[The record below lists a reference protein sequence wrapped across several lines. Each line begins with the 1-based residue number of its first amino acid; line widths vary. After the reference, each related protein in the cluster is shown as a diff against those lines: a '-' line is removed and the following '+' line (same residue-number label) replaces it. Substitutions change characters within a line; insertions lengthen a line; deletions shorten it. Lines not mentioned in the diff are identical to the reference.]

1 MPTLGPLNGSSPVP
15 PGQSDAR
22 ALKRDPNCPQNSLGP
37 GVLECGVA
45 LGERPK
51 TGIFPHRGRVRG
63 ARTLLFSRR
72 KIHFSR
78 KRLELSA
85 EGSAGGALRATFLS
99 LDLEFS
105 KRSRPRLQETTF
117 RPMLGTACAKRT
129 RSEKST
135 VAPRLETASQEQ
147 ADRWRPS
154 RRDRPVQKKRR
165 NPAACAI

>member
-1 MPTLGPLNGSSPVP
+1 M
-15 PGQSDAR
+15 
-22 ALKRDPNCPQNSLGP
+22 
-37 GVLECGVA
+37 
-45 LGERPK
+45 
-51 TGIFPHRGRVRG
+51 RGR
-63 ARTLLFSRR
+63 ARRAPEDGHIPAPWSSSRYAKSPLFSRR

-165 NPAACAI
+165 NPAACARLERRSSAQASWATAADSPAAVDHRC